1 MIEPISRLSASTHTD
16 AQLLRVVRL
25 TPEMLMDTLS
35 LSQFD
40 LVYNSFSL
48 CIACMGAC
56 ALFLVA
62 AKQQVRHEY
71 RPALLVSAVVVAVAC
86 YHYIRIFT
94 SWGHAYALQGD
105 MYVATGVPFNDA
117 YRYADW
123 LLTVPLL
130 MVELIAVLALSRSK
144 SGGLFAK
151 LSIAAVLMIVTGYPG
166 EVSSVTSTK
175 LMWGTISTVPF
186 LYIMYVLWV
195 ELSRAMGDQPG
206 QVGVLMRNLRLLI
219 LGTWGVYPIAYLAPV
234 MGFSGAGSMVTL
246 QVGYTIADI
255 TAKAGMGLMI
265 YAIAREKTLAAGG
278 VENRAAGMVPAPA
291 E

>member
-130 MVELIAVLALSRSK
+130 MVELIAVLA
-144 SGGLFAK
+144 
-151 LSIAAVLMIVTGYPG
+151 AA
-166 EVSSVTSTK
+166 
-175 LMWGTISTVPF
+175 
-186 LYIMYVLWV
+186 
-195 ELSRAMGDQPG
+195 
-206 QVGVLMRNLRLLI
+206 
-219 LGTWGVYPIAYLAPV
+219 
-234 MGFSGAGSMVTL
+234 AGSSFSVRL
-246 QVGYTIADI
+246 SC
-255 TAKAGMGLMI
+255 
-265 YAIAREKTLAAGG
+265 RH
-278 VENRAAGMVPAPA
+278 R
-291 E
+291 

>member
-1 MIEPISRLSASTHTD
+1 ME
-16 AQLLRVVRL
+16 
-25 TPEMLMDTLS
+25 TLS
-35 LSQFD
+35 IGQFD
-40 LVYNSFSL
+40 LVYNAFSL

-62 AKQQVRHEY
+62 GRQQVAPEY

-86 YHYIRIFT
+86 YHYVRIFS
-94 SWGHAYALQGD
+94 SWGHAYMLQDGL
-105 MYVATGVPFNDA
+105 YTATGVPFNDA

-130 MVELIAVLALSRSK
+130 MVELIAVLNLTQAK
-144 SGGLFAK
+144 SGSLFAR

-166 EVSSVTSTK
+166 EMSNDNGTI
-175 LMWGTISTVPF
+175 LLWGTISTIPF

-195 ELSRAMGDQPG
+195 ELSAAMGTQPA
-206 QVGVLMRNLRLLI
+206 QVSVLMRNLRLLI
-219 LGTWGVYPIAYLAPV
+219 LGTWGVYPLAYLAPV
-234 MGFSGAGSMVTL
+234 VGLSGASGMVGL

-265 YAIAREKTLAAGG
+265 YAIALEKSRASNGNAYGHASGQAVAA
-278 VENRAAGMVPAPA
+278 
-291 E
+291 

>member
-1 MIEPISRLSASTHTD
+1 MES
-16 AQLLRVVRL
+16 L
-25 TPEMLMDTLS
+25 TLG
-35 LSQFD
+35 QFD

-48 CIACMGAC
+48 SIACMGAC
-56 ALFLVA
+56 ALFLLA
-62 AKQQVRHEY
+62 ARQHVRQEY

-86 YHYIRIFT
+86 YHYVRIFS
-94 SWGHAYALQGD
+94 SWGHAYALQDGA
-105 MYVATGVPFNDA
+105 YLATGVPFNDA

-130 MVELIAVLALSRSK
+130 MVELIAVLNLTKSK
-144 SGGLFAK
+144 SGSLFAR

-166 EVSSVTSTK
+166 EISPDMTTK
-175 LMWGTISTVPF
+175 LIWGTVSTVPF

-195 ELSRAMGDQPG
+195 ELSKAMGDQPPR
-206 QVGVLMRNLRLLI
+206 VGVLMRNLRFLI

-234 MGFSGAGSMVTL
+234 LGLSGAGSMVGL

-265 YAIAREKTLAAGG
+265 FAIAMEKTRAAGG
-278 VENRAAGMVPAPA
+278 VEAPAAPMVPAA
-291 E
+291 A

>member
-1 MIEPISRLSASTHTD
+1 METLSAG
-16 AQLLRVVRL
+16 QY
-25 TPEMLMDTLS
+25 
-35 LSQFD
+35 D

-62 AKQQVRHEY
+62 ARQQVRSEY

-86 YHYIRIFT
+86 YHYIRIMG
-94 SWGHAYALQGD
+94 SWGSAYALTDG

-130 MVELIAVLALSRSK
+130 MVELIAVLNLSRSK

-166 EVSSVTSTK
+166 EISTVTSTK

-195 ELSRAMGDQPG
+195 ELAKAMGDQPG
-206 QVGVLMRNLRLLI
+206 QVSVLMRNLRLLI

-234 MGFSGAGSMVTL
+234 LGLSGAGSMVGL

-265 YAIAREKTLAAGG
+265 YAIAREKTHAAGG
-278 VENRAAGMVPAPA
+278 VPAMAPAMVPAPA